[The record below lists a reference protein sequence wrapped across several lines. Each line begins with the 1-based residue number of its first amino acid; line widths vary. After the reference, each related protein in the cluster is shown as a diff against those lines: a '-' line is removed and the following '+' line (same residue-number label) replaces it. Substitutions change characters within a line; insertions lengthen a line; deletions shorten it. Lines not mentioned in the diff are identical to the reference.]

1 MKIKTISDE
10 LRWAGDFDRKVNTA
24 QEEGW
29 QLAHRGLVPGF
40 RLDGGGYLHNMLYAE
55 LVLPDP
61 EPKQETLDPI
71 QALHIVKEACLAH
84 TDHCNKCPMW
94 LWCEQLRDAGD
105 PTDWEL
111 PEVEV

>member
-1 MKIKTISDE
+1 MKIKTIRQRLDNAAE
-10 LRWAGDFDRKVNTA
+10 FDQQLNEA
-24 QEEGW
+24 LENGY

-61 EPKQETLDPI
+61 EPKQETLDTF

-84 TDHCNKCPMW
+84 SGPCSECQLLD
-94 LWCEQLRDAGD
+94 WCAQLSNGGD

-111 PEVEV
+111 PEVE